1 MGRRRA
7 SSLTARQ
14 REWLAHLTKAWNAG
28 ETVRGYAR
36 RRGLSEHTL
45 YQAAKDLRKKGVALP
60 SRRATKAPA
69 GPRAAATR
77 ACFVEV
83 RAKRPAAIEVAPSA
97 WRARLPNGVVIEG
110 GGDLSGLLAALA
122 GL

>member
-7 SSLTARQ
+7 SGLTVRQ
-14 REWLAHLTKAWNAG
+14 GEWLAHLRKARDAG

-36 RRGLSEHTL
+36 REGLSEHAL
-45 YQAAKDLRKKGVALP
+45 YQAAKDLRKKGVPLRSGRP
-60 SRRATKAPA
+60 TKAPA
-69 GPRAAATR
+69 GSLAAATR

-83 RAKRPAAIEVAPSA
+83 RAKESAAVEGAPST

-110 GGDLSGLLAALA
+110 AGGLA
-122 GL
+122 GVLVALGRL